1 MENIRTDNVI
11 GILQEEQNLLAA
23 TTDLLTSSNNDRA
36 DGLLDLLQA
45 HSSKSEEYNVRE
57 VLELISNTTLDKVWG
72 INAKVVQSIAA
83 DQSYLVDEINMEVD
97 DDLLSVEE
105 SLLVDEK
112 NRALLET
119 SREVA
124 RGSLNV
130 LRAVSSLLLIAISKA
145 PKDSESLLNNNERKP
160 PSKMFDTLNALHS
173 MLFSIDCI

>member
-23 TTDLLTSSNNDRA
+23 TTDLLASSNNDRA

-130 LRAVSSLLLIAISKA
+130 LRAVSSW
-145 PKDSESLLNNNERKP
+145 
-160 PSKMFDTLNALHS
+160 
-173 MLFSIDCI
+173 